1 MATPDVILSRLVLC
15 HTQILGSYLVSA
27 QAGVLRDAL
36 TVHLHLYKFFKCR
49 SMILFFSRNTVFCSD
64 VRMSI
69 KKNNVSQN
77 IKHFK
82 QSNEGKWEVGKRGK
96 KEEFLFCFLF
106 PDTHLY
112 SKLARSLL
120 KWILVVC
127 ICLPSFSISLSLA
140 KTCHSINLLH
150 IERLG
155 LWSNLII

>member
-1 MATPDVILSRLVLC
+1 MSHSNLLPWELPSYCSGWGYLGMHWLSICTFINFLNVGRWFC
-15 HTQILGSYLVSA
+15 
-27 QAGVLRDAL
+27 
-36 TVHLHLYKFFKCR
+36 FFQET
-49 SMILFFSRNTVFCSD
+49 LFFVPTFGCQSR
-64 VRMSI
+64 
-69 KKNNVSQN
+69 KNNVSQN

-82 QSNEGKWEVGKRGK
+82 QSKEGKWEVGKRGK

-140 KTCHSINLLH
+140 KTCQSINSFTH
-150 IERLG
+150 QKTRVVI
-155 LWSNLII
+155 